1 MKLLLFGLCIIT
13 ILVMDHYADKDRM
26 RQNERQGLA
35 YRPSLFLFRDKNTFL
50 YDKTTNL
57 YLNGG
62 YYYEYV

>member
-1 MKLLLFGLCIIT
+1 MKLLLLGLCIIT
-13 ILVMDHYADKDRM
+13 ILVMDHYADKDHM

-35 YRPSLFLFRDKNTFL
+35 YGLSLFLFRDKNTFL

-57 YLNGG
+57 YLKGG